1 MASDTLPWP
10 KIWAC
15 NSYCTEENIV
25 NIPVR
30 EIILVTQHADGRP
43 HIAPMGVRDQDDRVL
58 VAPFRPSAT
67 LDNLLRDRRAVISC
81 TDDVRVYAG
90 CLSGRRDWPLE
101 PVHGGFRLRDALS
114 HESLALSTVEEDR
127 LRPRLTCTVTEAA
140 QHRPFRGFNRA
151 QAAVLELAIL
161 ASRLDRL
168 SRGKII
174 QEMGYLEIAMGK
186 TAGPR
191 ELEAWRWLAAKVNAA
206 LEFERPTGFDAAPH
220 ISDGSNLSPAAS

>member
-1 MASDTLPWP
+1 M
-10 KIWAC
+10 
-15 NSYCTEENIV
+15 CTEANTMNV
-25 NIPVR
+25 PVR
-30 EIILVTQHADGRP
+30 EVILVTQHADGRP
-43 HIAPMGVRDQDDRVL
+43 HIAPMGVRDKEKGVQ

-101 PVHGGFRLRDALS
+101 PVRGGFRLRNALS
-114 HESLALSTVEEDR
+114 HESLELSTAEDDS
-127 LRPRLTCTVTEAA
+127 LRPRLTCSVTEIA

-168 SRGKII
+168 SQEKIT
-174 QEMGYLEIAMGK
+174 QELKYLQIAMDK

-191 ELEAWRWLAAKVNAA
+191 EQEAWSWLVEKVNAA
-206 LEFERPTGFDAAPH
+206 LDVGRPPCL
-220 ISDGSNLSPAAS
+220 GSNRQLSGT

>member
-1 MASDTLPWP
+1 MNL
-10 KIWAC
+10 
-15 NSYCTEENIV
+15 
-25 NIPVR
+25 PVR

-43 HIAPMGVRDQDDRVL
+43 HIAPMGVRDQDRMVL
-58 VAPFRPSAT
+58 IAPFRPSTT
-67 LDNLLRDRRAVISC
+67 LENLLRERRAVISC

-90 CLSGRRDWPLE
+90 CLSGRCDWPLE
-101 PVHGGFRLRDALS
+101 PVHGGLRLRDALS
-114 HESLALSTVEEDR
+114 HESIELSTVEEDP
-127 LRPRLTCTVTEAA
+127 LRPRLSCTVTEVV

-174 QEMGYLEIAMGK
+174 QEMAYLEIALNK

-206 LEFERPTGFDAAPH
+206 LDSQGP
-220 ISDGSNLSPAAS
+220 SDLGYVKQVPGGSSMSPAAP